1 MTWRKNPREITD
13 EHFSDGTT
21 IDGNRIDK
29 ALGDVVESFNDI
41 SYGYLR
47 KRWVPVTYVAGWS
60 PQSPESID
68 AVGEAGFDSN
78 APFAWLPN
86 PPAPLNSGD
95 ELMGGMIGPT
105 HRWPWLRVRNFMQ
118 EVAAHTLGSD
128 LGDDVVFSN
137 PYRLK
142 GIRVGGIEPFGGTV
156 ITAGPGPTDPP
167 QQART
172 TDPIGAQFAWTRSWF
187 IAPPS
192 ILDAIDLVLTVDLAS
207 GLNPP
212 GAVYTNAALDDLDID
227 LPANLALVISASVD
241 SEFDREDRNMSDV
254 EVLRRGFNV
263 SRDQISP
270 LPLSPSGAGLPP
282 LPAYD
287 DFVPMVN
294 EPAGPGAIGVVGAT
308 TAKGVHVRL
317 SELNIPVHQGARVR
331 ISVVIPRFDP
341 AGPAWGELPWLMQK
355 VDMTVTMLEEVTRG

>member
-1 MTWRKNPREITD
+1 MTWRKNPREVTD

-29 ALGDVVESFNDI
+29 ALGDVVDNFNDI

-68 AVGEAGFDSN
+68 AAGETGLDPD
-78 APFAWLPN
+78 APFAWLPEV
-86 PPAPLNSGD
+86 PPLPANQGD
-95 ELMGGMIGPT
+95 ELMGGLIAPT
-105 HRWPWLRVRNFMQ
+105 HRWPWLRVRNFAQ
-118 EVAAHTLGSD
+118 EVADGTLGSS

-142 GIRVGGIEPFGGTV
+142 GVRVGGIDPFGGTV
-156 ITAGPGPTDPP
+156 VTPGVPP
-167 QQART
+167 AQPEQENT
-172 TDPIGAQFAWTRSWF
+172 TEPIGAQFAWTRSWF
-187 IAPPS
+187 ISPPS
-192 ILDAIDLVLTVDLAS
+192 ILDAIDLVLTVDQTG
-207 GLNPP
+207 GLSPP
-212 GAVYTNAALDDLDID
+212 GAVYTNGALDDLDID

-270 LPLSPSGAGLPP
+270 LPLPPSGAGV
-282 LPAYD
+282 PAYD

-294 EPAGPGAIGVVGAT
+294 EPAGPFGSIGLVGAT

-341 AGPAWGELPWLMQK
+341 AGSAWGELPWLMQK